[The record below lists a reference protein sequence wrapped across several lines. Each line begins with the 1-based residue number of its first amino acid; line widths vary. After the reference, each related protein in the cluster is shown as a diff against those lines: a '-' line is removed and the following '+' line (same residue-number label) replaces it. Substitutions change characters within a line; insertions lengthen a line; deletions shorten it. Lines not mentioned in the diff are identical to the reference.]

1 MVTVA
6 MEDFQRF
13 TVDIRKDEM
22 GTIHA
27 TITNENGQERRYN
40 IPQRKLLVLQS
51 INGPV
56 RSAVEFLLGTA
67 K

>member
-13 TVDIRKDEM
+13 TVDIRKGDM
-22 GTIHA
+22 GTVYVKIVA
-27 TITNENGQERRYN
+27 ETGQERSYT
-40 IPQRKLLVLQS
+40 IPQRKLLILQS

-56 RSAVEFLLGTA
+56 RSALDFLLGTA